1 MATLYRSV
9 EESIARF
16 RSGFKSLGI
25 PEHDVKVTWD
35 LEQRWARMRVR
46 LPSGRILNTLEHPAE
61 GESVEVTPGDAGMSA
76 GEESKGLLRSA
87 AEAYVEEELK
97 KHYDPAFFDGFKAA
111 RWDKVMDRIEKSI
124 IIPAELGAEPLSVE
138 SARRAAEQSTIMS
151 WVRPIFEK
159 HRLEAEGK
167 DEHNFESES

>member
-46 LPSGRILNTLEHPAE
+46 LPSGRILNICEDPAE
-61 GESVEVTPGDAGMSA
+61 GESVEAPLWRLTQRLHRAVKAVRGGVSIDDALIG
-76 GEESKGLLRSA
+76 A
-87 AEAYVEEELK
+87 AFS
-97 KHYDPAFFDGFKAA
+97 D
-111 RWDKVMDRIEKSI
+111 
-124 IIPAELGAEPLSVE
+124 
-138 SARRAAEQSTIMS
+138 
-151 WVRPIFEK
+151 
-159 HRLEAEGK
+159 AEGK
-167 DEHNFESES
+167 